1 MNECWARFSP
11 LIRSLARELGCHGAD
26 LDDATQEVL
35 IELWRVAHRFD
46 ELKGT
51 ATTFVATIARRRFID
66 RLRKRRRN
74 REVVDLTDATG
85 ALRTASIPQD
95 PVASAEESER
105 VVALFQQ
112 LRPEQREVLTMA
124 VRRGLTHEEIAQTTG
139 LPLGTVKTHTR
150 RGLIRLRELVAE
162 ADGGA
167 TDPGPPTGTEG
178 PKRNPG
184 SLAV

>member
-112 LRPEQREVLTMA
+112 LRPEQRAVLTTA
-124 VRRGLTHEEIAQTTG
+124 AARTEIYALTLHAA
-139 LPLGTVKTHTR
+139 LPLSAFVATLAR